1 MKLIILSVLLVGSQ
15 VWAES
20 NPDSSA
26 DADSAPDA
34 QYTNLLSHAVNAYAS
49 ADELINS
56 PVNTQ
61 YHAQS
66 ELGEYS
72 YGFDNPLSSKQEVK
86 TADGVVQGSYSYASP
101 DGRLITNNYIS
112 DDYGFRSSLAP
123 SNGEDNGYG
132 PGLLDLPDSPVGY
145 SPIADIAPE
154 IVAAYDQPQ
163 RYAPAQPAL
172 RVHPAVPDHVS
183 VTSPGFEEQPHI
195 PVGPDNYGPVA
206 HEALPSGYAGSPQ
219 ALPQL
224 PTGTLHYSAH
234 IEPVAPVVS
243 KSAYSGYPFSRNTY
257 RRTFPNQGYQY
268 HRSHPF
274 RQHGYSRPSYYSG
287 NGYNNYNGYSSRYY
301 H

>member
-1 MKLIILSVLLVGSQ
+1 MANQVL
-15 VWAES
+15 AES
-20 NPDSSA
+20 NPDSNA

-49 ADELINS
+49 ADELINT
-56 PVNTQ
+56 PVNSQ

-123 SNGEDNGYG
+123 SNGEDFGYA
-132 PGLLDLPDSPVGY
+132 PGVLDLPDSPVGF
-145 SPIADIAPE
+145 PPVADIAPE
-154 IVAAYDQPQ
+154 IVAAYDQRQ
-163 RYAPAQPAL
+163 SYAPAQPAL
-172 RVHPAVPDHVS
+172 IAHPAVPEHVG
-183 VTSPGFEEQPHI
+183 VTSPGFEEQPHV
-195 PVGPDNYGPVA
+195 PVGPDNYGLIANEP
-206 HEALPSGYAGSPQ
+206 LPSEYAGNT
-219 ALPQL
+219 LPQL
-224 PTGTLHYSAH
+224 PIGTLHYSAH

-243 KSAYSGYPFSRNTY
+243 KSAYSGYPYSRNTY
-257 RRTFPNQGYQY
+257 RRTYPNHGYQY
-268 HRSHPF
+268 YRSHPF
-274 RQHGYSRPSYYSG
+274 RHGYSRPSYYSG
-287 NGYNNYNGYSSRYY
+287 NGYNNYNGYHGSSSRYY